1 LQIERL
7 GPDTLALSGDLDFAS
22 FDPLSAALD
31 DVPGAVRLDLSGLT
45 FMDSTGLGLIL
56 QRRKVGP
63 VTLVGTSPHIR
74 RMIELCG
81 VADQDGLTFEG
92 THPASRPEA
101 AVELRQVDPPGVS
114 AQDADQLA
122 DHPAAEGAPL

>member
-1 LQIERL
+1 MQIERV

-45 FMDSTGLGLIL
+45 FMDSTGLRLIMERL
-56 QRRKVGP
+56 KVGP
-63 VTLVGTSPHIR
+63 VTLVGTSPHIM

-81 VADQDGLTFEG
+81 VAEQDGLTFEG
-92 THPASRPEA
+92 
-101 AVELRQVDPPGVS
+101 DS
-114 AQDADQLA
+114 ART
-122 DHPAAEGAPL
+122 P